1 VASPFGVAGRVEYY
15 ADPDGYTTGAISL
28 GHDLRYVTGTLTLDY
43 SPSDQLILLLDG
55 RVDWSSKQ
63 VFPKGSR
70 DHDVGTAVSATL
82 GAIVTT
88 N

>member
-1 VASPFGVAGRVEYY
+1 V
-15 ADPDGYTTGAISL
+15 
-28 GHDLRYVTGTLTLDY
+28 RYVTGTLSLDY
-43 SPSDQLILLLDG
+43 SPVEQMVVVLDG
-55 RVDWSSKQ
+55 RLDWSSKQ
-63 VFPKGSR
+63 VFPSGAR